1 MNFIRDLFGN
11 HILISAVL
19 GWFFAELIK
28 IIINCIQAKS
38 LKNFRLKDL
47 FASGGMPSSHSA
59 AVCALSAAIA
69 YVYGVDSAYFA
80 ISATFSG
87 IIMYDAG
94 GVRKEAGEQAKALN
108 MIMHDMFSG
117 NPEYTNKAFKE
128 LIGHTKSQV
137 FVGAVLGIAI
147 GLLYTYFMGA

>member
-1 MNFIRDLFGN
+1 MNFIKDLFGN

-28 IIINCIQAKS
+28 IIFNCIQAKS
-38 LKNFRLKDL
+38 LRNFRLKDL

-69 YVYGVDSAYFA
+69 CTFGVGSVYFA
-80 ISATFSG
+80 IASTFSG

-108 MIMHDMFSG
+108 IIMHDMFSG
-117 NPEYTNKAFKE
+117 NPEYTHKAFKE

-137 FVGAVLGIAI
+137 FVGAVLGITI
-147 GLLYTYFMGA
+147 GILYTYFMGA